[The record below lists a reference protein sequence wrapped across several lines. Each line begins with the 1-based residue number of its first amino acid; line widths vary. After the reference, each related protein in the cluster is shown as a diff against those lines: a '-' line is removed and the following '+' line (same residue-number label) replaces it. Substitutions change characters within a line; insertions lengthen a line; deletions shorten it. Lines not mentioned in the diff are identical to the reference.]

1 MELIERVIII
11 SLIIFKWKKEK
22 ERRENCILYFPLTF
36 TGKRKKLSYSRKIYS
51 YPIRELANSC
61 TPFKSFPNTIPNR
74 EQSLNDKKNF
84 FRLAFAH
91 TRITCLPSFQIQD
104 HVYTFSLSDFIH
116 PRTKLVEWCSFLWGG
131 GPTRRKPGT
140 INVIV
145 NNYDARRGVNGG
157 LFESCNGILDCFKSF
172 LVGEVDFERIMLL
185 FGE

>member
-61 TPFKSFPNTIPNR
+61 TPFKSFPKHDSESWTKLKWQKKFFSTRFRAHQNHLPAKYKITYTRFRFQILFIRVRN
-74 EQSLNDKKNF
+74 SLNGVVSSEMEGQPGEN
-84 FRLAFAH
+84 
-91 TRITCLPSFQIQD
+91 Q
-104 HVYTFSLSDFIH
+104 
-116 PRTKLVEWCSFLWGG
+116 
-131 GPTRRKPGT
+131 PGT